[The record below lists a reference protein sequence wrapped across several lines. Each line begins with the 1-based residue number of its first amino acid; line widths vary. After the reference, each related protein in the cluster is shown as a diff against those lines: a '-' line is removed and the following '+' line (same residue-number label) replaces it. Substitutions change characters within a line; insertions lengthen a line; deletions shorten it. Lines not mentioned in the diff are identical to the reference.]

1 MFLLPEWVQ
10 AMSILMNQA
19 ECSGLG
25 WRIAAEGKGKIETSV
40 AAGTSETSCLLFKGT
55 YLDAASQS
63 ETVGQ
68 AQGNSKHTRK
78 NGRGECSIT
87 TVLSS

>member
-1 MFLLPEWVQ
+1 
-10 AMSILMNQA
+10 MSVLMNQA

-25 WRIAAEGKGKIETSV
+25 WRVAAESKGKIESCV
-40 AAGTSETSCLLFKGT
+40 AAGTPEASCLLFKGT
-55 YLDAASQS
+55 YLDAARES
-63 ETVGQ
+63 EIVGQ

-87 TVLSS
+87 TVLAS